1 MANGPACLDGCGLF
15 CNRKLVQLNME
26 WILRREHIEFL
37 REIQP
42 YVKASVLLLASG
54 IILGWLSGAQV
65 LTVGSEFQE
74 SLGSFTELFARLSK
88 PMLASAIFI
97 NNGVKT
103 FLVILLGVLGGVL
116 PVAFLLLNGY
126 AIGWVLYLSIQSK
139 GIVSSLL
146 AVVPH
151 GIFELPAVLLGASV
165 GIFLGVTTLRRLFG
179 KFETSLKGDLRR
191 AVGVFFRLIL
201 PLLLLAAFIEA
212 FVTSAIVAR

>member
-1 MANGPACLDGCGLF
+1 
-15 CNRKLVQLNME
+15 ME

>member
-1 MANGPACLDGCGLF
+1 MANGSGCLDGCGLF
-15 CNRKLVQLNME
+15 CDRKLVQSNME

-37 REIQP
+37 REVQP

-54 IILGWLSGAQV
+54 IILGWLSGAQI

-103 FLVILLGVLGGVL
+103 FLVIVLGILGGVL

-165 GIFLGVTTLRRLFG
+165 GIFLGVRTMRRLFG
-179 KFETSLKGDLRR
+179 KLETSLRGDLGR

-201 PLLLLAAFIEA
+201 PLLLLAAFVEA